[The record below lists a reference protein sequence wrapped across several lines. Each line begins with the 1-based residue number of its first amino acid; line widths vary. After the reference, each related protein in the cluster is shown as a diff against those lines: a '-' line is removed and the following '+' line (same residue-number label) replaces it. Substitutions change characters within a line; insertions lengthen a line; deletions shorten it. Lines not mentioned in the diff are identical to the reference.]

1 MFRYL
6 KIIKVKKM
14 EFIENFFTG
23 APTWLNALLF
33 IIGLFLIIKGGDWF
47 VDSASWIAEVLGVP
61 KFVIGATIVSI
72 ATTLPEMIVSIAATV
87 KGNVDMAAGNAIG
100 SVTANTAMIM
110 GVFIV
115 CMPFVIKRKEFTP
128 KALLMFLASAG
139 LVLGCIFT
147 QKNTLTFEG
156 ETQDYYSLSVYGT
169 VFLIAVFI
177 TFFIENFISMK
188 KQDRQITTTLDSI
201 AIKFDDDASVVKE
214 KASATEWI
222 KYILTFILG
231 AGGTVIGAEILVN
244 SGTILAEEIHVP
256 QRIISVFAVAIGTSL
271 PELVTT
277 ITALRKKEGAL
288 SVGNILGANIIDLTL
303 ILPIC
308 SFISMGNG
316 SGALAVSASSVTV
329 DTVVCL
335 AAIAVAIFPTIAS
348 GKFRRWQGVVML
360 AGYVGYVVVTVL
372 LK

>member
-1 MFRYL
+1 
-6 KIIKVKKM
+6 M
-14 EFIENFFTG
+14 EFIENFFSG
-23 APTWLNALLF
+23 APTYLTAIYF
-33 IIGLFLIIKGGDWF
+33 VVGLVLIIKGGDWF
-47 VDSASWIAEVLGVP
+47 VDAASWIAETLGVP

-72 ATTLPEMIVSIAATV
+72 ATTLPEMIVSIAATI

-100 SVTANTAMIM
+100 SVTANTAMIL

-115 CMPFVIKRKEFTP
+115 CMPFAVKRREFTP
-128 KALLMFLASAG
+128 KSLLMFAASAM

-147 QKNTLTFEG
+147 ARQQMTFEG
-156 ETQDYYSLSVYGT
+156 ETQDYYSLSLYGT
-169 VFLIAVFI
+169 IILLVIFI
-177 TFFIENFISMK
+177 VFFIENFISMK
-188 KQDRQITTTLDSI
+188 NSDRQITTTTESI
-201 AIKFDDDASVVKE
+201 AITFDDEVTKE
-214 KASATEWI
+214 KASAKEWV
-222 KYILTFILG
+222 KYILLFLLG

-244 SGTILAEEIHVP
+244 SGTTLAEDIHVP

-308 SFISMGNG
+308 SLISMKGG
-316 SGALAVSASSVTV
+316 SGALAVSASSVTI
-329 DTVVCL
+329 DMVVCL
-335 AAIAVAIFPTIAS
+335 AAIAIAIFPTIATK
-348 GKFRRWQGVVML
+348 KFHRWQGVL
-360 AGYVGYVVVTVL
+360 TIAGYIGYVVVTVV